1 LNTAIAMARAP
12 VTNAV
17 AAAMPK
23 LLTMLAIETPPKIC
37 VIEKIGIPLTSS
49 AITKNSRDSS
59 DPRTICP
66 LVSGVDRR
74 MS

>member
-1 LNTAIAMARAP
+1 MAMARAP
-12 VTNAV
+12 VTKAV

-37 VIEKIGIPLTSS
+37 VIEKIGMPLTSR
-49 AITKNSRDSS
+49 AMTKNRRDNS
-59 DPRTICP
+59 DPSTICP
-66 LVSGVDRR
+66 LVNGVDNR